1 MATVGYASALGGIAK
16 DAISGAGKGFVGGL
30 KGAMM
35 SEAPGLTGAYAFGKE
50 LKNRA
55 NAPKTTS
62 SGPLSSGGSSNQSSN
77 SSSSSAMG
85 GGLTAGIFTVA
96 GQQKQSN
103 VINLE
108 QVRQLRQLNNN
119 VINQSKLIAFQVN
132 EAKRKELFAEE
143 LANEQALRDDK
154 LLNAIQNIGG
164 NGRGGRGGAGDETD
178 GESSATLAFIG
189 GQVFKRIL
197 TTVITAVV
205 RHPYVAG
212 GLALGAAAATA
223 AVVMS
228 NRPRQPG
235 TSSSVT
241 GRDAENDQAGA
252 ARRAADK
259 QATGRTIPRP
269 PDYVPPAGEKRPMV
283 LGAGK
288 REAEKKQA
296 AWDALNKGTHDPV
309 TGMPKNSI
317 IMKPPATGVVS
328 SKFGVRK
335 DPKTG
340 QDTQH

>member
-55 NAPKTTS
+55 NAPRV
-62 SGPLSSGGSSNQSSN
+62 SNDGTPSSN
-77 SSSSSAMG
+77 SPSSSAMG

-212 GLALGAAAATA
+212 AVVLGGAAAAA
-223 AVVMS
+223 AAAMS

-241 GRDAENDQAGA
+241 GRDAENDPAGA
-252 ARRAADK
+252 ARRA
-259 QATGRTIPRP
+259 
-269 PDYVPPAGEKRPMV
+269 
-283 LGAGK
+283 
-288 REAEKKQA
+288 
-296 AWDALNKGTHDPV
+296 
-309 TGMPKNSI
+309 
-317 IMKPPATGVVS
+317 
-328 SKFGVRK
+328 K
-335 DPKTG
+335 DE
-340 QDTQH
+340 